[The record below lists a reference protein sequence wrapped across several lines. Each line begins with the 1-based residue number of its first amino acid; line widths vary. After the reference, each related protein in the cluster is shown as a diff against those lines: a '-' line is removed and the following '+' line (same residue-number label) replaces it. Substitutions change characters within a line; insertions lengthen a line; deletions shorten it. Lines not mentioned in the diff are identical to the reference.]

1 MSALSNE
8 HDDGAIEEI
17 EDPRTRV
24 EQMRKRLRK
33 LKGFDADAIGYS
45 YDGPEKTEW
54 TLVGFGSTAAQI
66 REAVEVLRSRGIR
79 TGHLQL
85 RVLNPFPDASVRRI
99 LEGAERILVVE
110 NNATGQL
117 AERIRAR
124 VGFHDKIVSCLKF
137 SGDPF
142 TVKEILGHVHQEEGV
157 TA

>member
-1 MSALSNE
+1 
-8 HDDGAIEEI
+8 
-17 EDPRTRV
+17 
-24 EQMRKRLRK
+24 
-33 LKGFDADAIGYS
+33 
-45 YDGPEKTEW
+45 
-54 TLVGFGSTAAQI
+54 AAQI
-66 REAVEVLRSRGIR
+66 QEAVAALRSRGIR

-85 RVLNPFPDASVRRI
+85 RVLNPFPDASVKRI

-124 VGFHDKIVSCLKF
+124 VGFHDKIASCLKF

-157 TA
+157 TT

>member
-1 MSALSNE
+1 MS
-8 HDDGAIEEI
+8 
-17 EDPRTRV
+17 
-24 EQMRKRLRK
+24 KRLRK

-45 YDGPEKTEW
+45 YDGPETTEW

-66 REAVEVLRSRGIR
+66 SGGRGSPAQPGNPNRSPAAPGARILSRMRRSNGFLRSGA
-79 TGHLQL
+79 
-85 RVLNPFPDASVRRI
+85 ASWWWR
-99 LEGAERILVVE
+99 